1 LPIANFLVLS
11 KGIGNRQLA
20 IGNDLRSS
28 NLTRRVVITGLGLVT
43 PVGNTVEDTWTALM
57 SGRSGADYIKKFDAE
72 RFSVRFACEVKN
84 FDPLTFIAKKEA
96 RKMGAFI
103 HYAIAASIEA
113 MADSGIKLTPEG
125 KFPDDISENAG
136 TYISSGIG
144 DFWAI
149 EREHSKLLDDG
160 PDRVSPFFIVSAI
173 VNLAAGQVSIRFG
186 AKGPNSATATA
197 CAAGAHAIGDSF
209 KIIQRADAD
218 IMICGGAESAITPM
232 SIAGFASMRAL
243 STNNDDPPHAS
254 RPFERDRDG
263 FVIGEGAGIMIL
275 EELESAKRRGAKI
288 YAEIVGYGAAADAF
302 HLTMPDETG
311 SGARRVMQR
320 CLKDAGVRPEQVGYI
335 NAHGTS
341 TPYNDKFETFA
352 IKATFGEHAYKL
364 AVSSTKSMTGH
375 LLGAAG
381 GIESVFS
388 VLALQRNVLPPTI
401 NYVNPDP
408 ECDLDYVPNEPREA
422 RVDYVLSN
430 SFGFGGTNAA
440 LLFKRYEE

>member
-1 LPIANFLVLS
+1 MN
-11 KGIGNRQLA
+11 
-20 IGNDLRSS
+20 
-28 NLTRRVVITGLGLVT
+28 RRVVVTGLGLVT
-43 PVGNTVEDTWTALM
+43 PVGNSVETTWAALLN
-57 SGRSGADYIKKFDAE
+57 GRSGVDYIKKFDTE
-72 RFSVRFACEVKN
+72 KFSVKFAAEVKD
-84 FDPLTFIAKKEA
+84 FDPLTFIPKKEA

-113 MADSGIKLTPEG
+113 MRDSGFTLTEDG
-125 KFPDDISENAG
+125 KFPADIAENVG

-197 CAAGAHAIGDSF
+197 CSAGAHAIGDSF
-209 KIIQRADAD
+209 KIIQRGDAD
-218 IMICGGAESAITPM
+218 VMICGGAESAITPM
-232 SIAGFASMRAL
+232 SVAGFASMRAL
-243 STNNDDPPHAS
+243 STRNDDPPHAS

-275 EELESAKRRGAKI
+275 EELEAAKRRGAKI
-288 YAEIVGYGAAADAF
+288 YAEIVGYGMTADAF

-311 SGARRVMQR
+311 SGAIRVMQKA
-320 CLKDAGVRPEQVGYI
+320 LKDAGVKPEEVGYI

-341 TPYNDKFETFA
+341 TPYNDKFETLA
-352 IKATFGEHAYKL
+352 IKTTFGEHAYKL

-381 GIESVFS
+381 GIEGVFS
-388 VLALQRNVLPPTI
+388 VLAIHNKKVPPTI

-408 ECDLDYVPNEPREA
+408 DCDLDYVPNEPREMEVRYA
-422 RVDYVLSN
+422 LSN

>member
-1 LPIANFLVLS
+1 MA
-11 KGIGNRQLA
+11 
-20 IGNDLRSS
+20 
-28 NLTRRVVITGLGLVT
+28 RRVVVTGLGLIT
-43 PVGNTVEDTWTALM
+43 PVGNSVETTWAALM
-57 SGRSGADYIKKFDAE
+57 SGRNGVGPINKFDTE
-72 RFSVRFACEVKN
+72 KFSVKFAAEVKD
-84 FDPLTFIAKKEA
+84 FDPLKFIPKKEA

-103 HYAIAASIEA
+103 HYAIAAATEA
-113 MADSGIKLTPEG
+113 MADSGFELTEEG
-125 KFPDDISENAG
+125 KFPQELAENAG

-149 EREHSKLLDDG
+149 EREHSKLLNDG

-173 VNLAAGQVSIRFG
+173 VNLAAGQVSIRYG

-197 CAAGAHAIGDSF
+197 CSAGAHAIGDSF
-209 KIIQRADAD
+209 KIIQRGDAD
-218 IMICGGAESAITPM
+218 VMICGGAESAITPM
-232 SIAGFASMRAL
+232 SVAGFASMRAL
-243 STNNDDPPHAS
+243 STRNDDPQHAS

-275 EELESAKRRGAKI
+275 EELEMAKRRGARI
-288 YAEIVGYGAAADAF
+288 YAELVGYGMTADAF

-311 SGARRVMQR
+311 SGAIRVMQKTIR
-320 CLKDAGVRPEQVGYI
+320 DAGIQPEQVGYI

-341 TPYNDKFETFA
+341 TPYNDKFETLA
-352 IKATFGEHAYKL
+352 IRQTFGAHAYKL

-381 GIESVFS
+381 GIEGVFS
-388 VLALQRNVLPPTI
+388 VLSLHRKVLPPTI

-408 ECDLDYVPNEPREA
+408 DCDLDYIPNQPREA
-422 RVDYVLSN
+422 EVEYALSN

-440 LLFKRYEE
+440 LLFKRYDE

>member
-1 LPIANFLVLS
+1 
-11 KGIGNRQLA
+11 LA
-20 IGNDLRSS
+20 
-28 NLTRRVVITGLGLVT
+28 RRVVVTGLGLIT
-43 PVGNTVEDTWTALM
+43 PVGNSVESTWSALM
-57 SGRSGADYIKKFDAE
+57 NGQSGVDYIKKFDTE
-72 RFSVRFACEVKN
+72 KFSVKFAAEIKD
-84 FDPLTFIAKKEA
+84 FDPLKFIAKKEA

-103 HYAIAASIEA
+103 HYAIAAATEA
-113 MADSGIKLTPEG
+113 VADSGLALNDAGKL
-125 KFPDDISENAG
+125 PDDVAEQAG

-149 EREHSKLLDDG
+149 EREHSKLLNEG

-173 VNLAAGQVSIRFG
+173 VNLAAGQVSIRYG

-197 CAAGAHAIGDSF
+197 CSAGAHAIGDSF
-209 KIIQRADAD
+209 KIIQRGDAD

-232 SIAGFASMRAL
+232 SVAGFASMRAL
-243 STNNDDPPHAS
+243 STRNDDPLHAS

-275 EELESAKRRGAKI
+275 EEMEFAKRRGARI
-288 YAEIVGYGAAADAF
+288 YAELVGYGMTADAF

-311 SGARRVMQR
+311 SGAIRVMTKTM
-320 CLKDAGVRPEQVGYI
+320 KDAGIKPEQVGYI

-341 TPYNDKFETFA
+341 TPYNDKFETLA
-352 IKATFGEHAYKL
+352 IKKTFGDHAYKL

-381 GIESVFS
+381 GIEGVFS
-388 VLALQRNVLPPTI
+388 VLSLHRKVLPPTI

-408 ECDLDYVPNEPREA
+408 ECDLDYVPNVPREA
-422 RVDYVLSN
+422 EVEYALSN

-440 LLFKRYEE
+440 LLFKRYEA